1 MTAPGKVTP
10 PRAEVN
16 PPAEEKQQLS
26 RRLVRIILGGTGFAA
41 FDDNPSTDK
50 YVKILFVDP
59 QQGLALPGDL
69 SALRAEPPRK
79 APSQA
84 DLHRPVG
91 GRRRPK
97 TGNRLRISRPS
108 RCGQQVD
115 APKTGSKPTN
125 SNLSGR
131 SDCNRP
137 RRRRQAC
144 PPRSEENL
152 RSERE
157 LTSP

>member
-1 MTAPGKVTP
+1 AHRVRLRPVRPGHRTPHAGLPPRREHRCSRPAADHHPAEGKRRLMTAPGKVTP

-59 QQGLALPGDL
+59 QQGLALPCDL

-79 APSQA
+79 
-84 DLHRPVG
+84 
-91 GRRRPK
+91 
-97 TGNRLRISRPS
+97 
-108 RCGQQVD
+108 
-115 APKTGSKPTN
+115 
-125 SNLSGR
+125 
-131 SDCNRP
+131 
-137 RRRRQAC
+137 
-144 PPRSEENL
+144 
-152 RSERE
+152 
-157 LTSP
+157 